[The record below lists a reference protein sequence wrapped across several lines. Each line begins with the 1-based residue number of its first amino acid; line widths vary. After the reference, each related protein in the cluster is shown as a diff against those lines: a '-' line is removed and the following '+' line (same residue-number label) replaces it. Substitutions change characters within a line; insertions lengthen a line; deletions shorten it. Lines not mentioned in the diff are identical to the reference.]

1 MRKLLIIDKNPY
13 GVLIDTYKYCQ
24 YLQNHFDITYLC
36 VDYGY
41 PKMDPGRVTVKYV
54 PYTSSRLFRGI
65 AFTLLTLY
73 NVSIFKGFIFVSYY
87 PGCDLLKRVLFWK
100 KMHLDIRTLSVSSNE
115 FEREKWNRL
124 LNKSI
129 LYFDSISVIS
139 EGIKEMLNIPAN
151 KRSFILPLGAD
162 IISSSPKNF
171 DKLRLLYVGT
181 LNNRRIID
189 TIIGFHNFVKEHP
202 DKDIHYTII
211 GDGEELAEIKRYVD
225 NNRLRSKVE
234 VKGRLLYTELKP
246 YFDYCNIGV
255 AYVPITEYYQYQPP
269 TKTFEYILSG
279 LFCLATST
287 FENRKIVNTT
297 NGVLHEDSSEAF
309 SEALECV
316 LRKMKSLDSNKIRDS
331 LVGCTWYDIVYNYVL
346 PLLNSGDNINK

>member
-13 GVLIDTYKYCQ
+13 GILIDTYKYCQ
-24 YLQNHFDITYLC
+24 YLQTHFDITYIC
-36 VDYGY
+36 IDYGY
-41 PKMDPGRVTVKYV
+41 PKMDPGRVKVRYV
-54 PYTSSRLFRGI
+54 PYTNSRIIRGI

-73 NVSIFKGFIFVSYY
+73 NVFIFKGFIFVSYY
-87 PGCDLLKRVLFWK
+87 PGCRLLKKVVFWK

-115 FEREKWNRL
+115 SERKKWNRSL
-124 LNKSI
+124 KESI

-139 EGIKEMLNIPAN
+139 EGIKEILNIPKN
-151 KRSFILPLGAD
+151 KKSFVIPLGAD
-162 IISSSPKNF
+162 VISSSPKIF

-189 TIIGFHNFVKEHP
+189 TIIGFHKFVKEHP
-202 DKDIHYTII
+202 DEDIHYTII
-211 GDGEELAEIKRYVD
+211 GDGEELAEIMKYVE

-234 VKGRLLYTELKP
+234 VKGKLPYTELKP
-246 YFDYCNIGV
+246 YFDHCNVGV

-269 TKTFEYILSG
+269 TKTFEYISSG

-287 FENRKIVNTT
+287 FENRKIVNTA

-309 SEALECV
+309 YEALESV
-316 LRKMKSLDSNKIRDS
+316 FLKKESLDSKTIRDS
-331 LVGCTWYDIVYNYVL
+331 LEGCTWYDIVYNNIM
-346 PLLNSGDNINK
+346 PLLNSFDI